1 MIQYPLREMR
11 MRHGISRKDLAKAIG
26 VSVHTIK
33 EWELFLRT
41 PREDNIFKIQ
51 LFFMDQKKGLDNLR

>member
-1 MIQYPLREMR
+1 MIQFPLREMR
-11 MRHGISRKDLAKAIG
+11 KRHGVSRKELAKAIG

-41 PREDNIFKIQ
+41 PREDNAFKIQ
-51 LFFMDQKKGLDNLR
+51 LFFMDQKKDLDNLR

>member
-1 MIQYPLREMR
+1 MIQFPLREMR
-11 MRHGISRKDLAKAIG
+11 MRHGVSRKELAKAIG

-41 PREDNIFKIQ
+41 PREDNAFKIQ
-51 LFFMDQKKGLDNLR
+51 LFFMDQKKDLDNLR